1 MTQHARRSSHHWQV
15 KRQFNWCNPPNLRH
29 YKRPLWCYIT
39 HAHLRRSRFAA
50 VKESNIAMTTDH
62 TRRGLLKVATLA
74 GVSALLLP
82 GTALL
87 PAAKAQATAATE
99 AMKASKAS
107 TSGVMVN
114 GWLLKAS
121 DR

>member
-1 MTQHARRSSHHWQV
+1 
-15 KRQFNWCNPPNLRH
+15 
-29 YKRPLWCYIT
+29 
-39 HAHLRRSRFAA
+39 
-50 VKESNIAMTTDH
+50 MTTDH